1 MKRESIR
8 KALTFGKGK
17 HKKESVKIV
26 VVIFA
31 VVVVVKKAGAP

>member
-1 MKRESIR
+1 VKRESIR